1 MFQKLDEKYR
11 IPAELKP
18 PREEEGEQQQQLNN
32 EMTSIQPVQDNNQSN
47 TINNSI
53 EKNEFVWIK
62 MLNNAK
68 KFKEEFQIKLIN
80 ENQFKSL
87 SKETLLNILY
97 ERLCPYIY
105 NYNNV
110 QSLNEYS
117 LIITIIKWANEQEN
131 SDEIL
136 KDFIY

>member
-87 SKETLLNILY
+87 SKKTLLNILY
-97 ERLCPYIY
+97 ERRCPYIY
-105 NYNNV
+105 NYHNG

-117 LIITIIKWANEQEN
+117 
-131 SDEIL
+131 
-136 KDFIY
+136 

>member
-1 MFQKLDEKYR
+1 
-11 IPAELKP
+11 
-18 PREEEGEQQQQLNN
+18 
-32 EMTSIQPVQDNNQSN
+32 NNQSN

-87 SKETLLNILY
+87 SKKTLLNILY
-97 ERLCPYIY
+97 ERRCPYIY
-105 NYNNV
+105 NYHNG